1 MKYITILLAVSI
13 IASGCNK
20 EQKSSHSEEQKT
32 DTTKLSRQNNSQVNA
47 QGNGSSGESQSSG
60 IKNIEYGISKLSRSF
75 IDYEGT
81 IVGMAKWD
89 DNMGS
94 NVLLVTETEMKG
106 GEFRHKELYGY
117 HYITANDE
125 YKLIWKINDFVKDC
139 PVDLTLSYI
148 DKSIS
153 ITDLDNNGIAESSF
167 LYRMSCKG
175 DVSPDDMKLI
185 MHEGE
190 TKYAIRGSMKLQ
202 IGNEKPVGG
211 EMKPDAAF
219 DKAPMEFLSYAKE
232 QWKKYAD
239 EKINVN

>member
-1 MKYITILLAVSI
+1 MKLITILLAVII
-13 IASGCNK
+13 IASGCNR
-20 EQKSSHSEEQKT
+20 EQKSSHSDEQKK
-32 DTTKLSRQNNSQVNA
+32 DSSKLTQQNNSQVNA

-60 IKNIEYGISKLSRSF
+60 IKNIEYGISKMPSLLK
-75 IDYEGT
+75 DYDGK
-81 IVGMAKWD
+81 IVAMAKWD

-94 NVLLVTETEMKG
+94 NVVFITETEVKG
-106 GEFRHKELYGY
+106 GEYRHKELYGY
-117 HYITANDE
+117 HYITSNDE

-153 ITDLDNNGIAESSF
+153 ITDLDNNGTAESSF

-190 TKYAIRGSMKLQ
+190 NKYAIRGSMKLQ
-202 IGNEKPVGG
+202 IGDEKPIGG

-219 DKAPMEFLSYAKE
+219 DKAPKEFLSYAKE

-239 EKINVN
+239 EKIDVN

>member
-1 MKYITILLAVSI
+1 MKLIIVLLAAII
-13 IASGCNK
+13 IALGCNRD
-20 EQKSSHSEEQKT
+20 QKSSQSEEQKK
-32 DTTKLSRQNNSQVNA
+32 DSSKLSQQNNLQVNA
-47 QGNGSSGESQSSG
+47 QGNGSSGESNSSG
-60 IKNIEYGISKLSRSF
+60 IKNIEFGISKLSRSI

-81 IVGMAKWD
+81 IVAMAKWD
-89 DNMGS
+89 DKMGS

-117 HYITANDE
+117 HYITTNDE

-139 PVDLTLSYI
+139 PVDLTLNYI

-190 TKYAIRGSMKLQ
+190 AKYAIRGSMKLQ
-202 IGNEKPVGG
+202 IGNEKPIGG

-219 DKAPMEFLSYAKE
+219 DKAPKEFLSYAKE
-232 QWKKYAD
+232 QWNKYVN
-239 EKINVN
+239 EKIEVN